1 MTVLKASK
9 SDLRKLLGAIAG
21 EKRLIAPIADRTAVR
36 FAEIAD
42 SAEICLEYRNPRM
55 SARSALFPQS
65 EVLLTFD
72 GETATDARPEYRET
86 VLFGVRPCDAR
97 AFTMLDRVF
106 RWEGTDDPYYVGRR
120 EAATVVS
127 LACNESGAACFC
139 TSVGGAPHD
148 ETGSDVLAIDL
159 GDDVLLRPV
168 SERGETLLATFAPG
182 MTEASEAD
190 LDRAAKFAEAAKAGQ
205 PDVAIPTDLEGL
217 KKLFDSEVWEEFAMT
232 CLGCG
237 ACTYSC
243 PTCHCFDITDEEKRG
258 VGYRVR
264 SWDTCA
270 FPLFTLHGSG
280 HNPRP
285 AKNARVRQR
294 VLHKFL
300 YCPENFEQVFC
311 VGCGRCVTNC
321 PTGIDIRKI
330 LGRVSQLVA
339 SG

>member
-1 MTVLKASK
+1 MTVLTASK
-9 SDLRKLLGAIAG
+9 ADLRKILEAIAS
-21 EKRLIAPIADRTAVR
+21 KRRLIAPVEDRTGVA
-36 FAEIAD
+36 FAEIGDA
-42 SAEICLEYRNPRM
+42 AEICLDYRNPRM
-55 SARSALFPQS
+55 SPRSVVFPQC
-65 EVLLTFD
+65 ETLLTFD
-72 GETATDARPEYRET
+72 SDTAADARGEYPDT

-97 AFTMLDRVF
+97 AFSMLDKVF
-106 RWEGTDDPYYVGRR
+106 SWEGTEDPYYLGRR
-120 EAATVVS
+120 DSTTVVS
-127 LACNESGAACFC
+127 MACNAPGAACFC

-148 ETGSDVLAIDL
+148 ETGSDVLVVDL
-159 GDDVLLRPV
+159 GETVLLRGV
-168 SERGETLLATFAPG
+168 TERGEELLKAFAGDAKAATA
-182 MTEASEAD
+182 AD
-190 LDRAAKFAEAAKAGQ
+190 IEAAKQTAETAQEGL
-205 PDVAIPTDLEGL
+205 PDVKIPSDLAGL
-217 KKLFDSEVWEEFAMT
+217 KALFDSEVWEEFALS

-258 VGYRVR
+258 VGQRIR

-300 YCPENFEQVFC
+300 YCPENFEQAFC
-311 VGCGRCVTNC
+311 VGCGRCVSNC
-321 PTGIDIRKI
+321 PTGVDIRKI
-330 LGRVSQLVA
+330 LGRVVELVS